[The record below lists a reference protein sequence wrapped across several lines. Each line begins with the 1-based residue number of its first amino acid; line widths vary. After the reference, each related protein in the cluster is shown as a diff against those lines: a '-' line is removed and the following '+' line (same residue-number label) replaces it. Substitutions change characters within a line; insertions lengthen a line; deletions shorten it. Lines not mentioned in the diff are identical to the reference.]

1 MTLIAVGNAS
11 VDFGPTNIFK
21 DITFTVAQGD
31 RWAIV
36 GRNGTGKTTLVKL
49 LTGTLAPTKGNVAR
63 QPGLRIALLDQ
74 HRHFAPE
81 MSLWDVVAD
90 AFQELRE
97 LEVSLAKQ
105 AANLEHDHGEA
116 AMAKYGRDLE
126 RYEREGGYQ
135 LASTVDSV
143 LMGVGFDPDHARAT
157 AIGTLSGGERGRVAL
172 ARQLAMP
179 AEVLLLDEPTNH
191 LDLETTAWLEQ
202 YLRETDRTVICIS
215 HDRAFLA
222 AIADHV
228 LHFEGG
234 TAFAYTGTY
243 QQFIEQREER
253 RLTQIRQFDKQE
265 KKVSAETEYIARNL
279 AGQNTKQAKG
289 RRKLLARMPRLS
301 LPPGSEAV
309 MALRLTAGNR
319 SGDRVVEA
327 IHADIG
333 VPGRTLIK
341 DVSLV
346 LERGDVVALLGANGA
361 GKSTLI
367 KTLLGERQPDK
378 GEVKIGLSTSVAYY
392 RQDLAHLPLDANIYD
407 VIANMR
413 PLWERRQVQG
423 HLGRFGYSG
432 DEVQRTVGT
441 LSGGERARVALA
453 LLTLESANLLVL
465 DEPTNHLD
473 VESIEAMEDAI
484 EEYEGSVLIVSHDRA
499 VLRGLATSVWEVKN
513 QKLNQFDGSFVEW
526 EQMKAEA
533 KAKAETETRAA
544 NSAEADRNAK
554 ARAAVKDAQKAD
566 AAKQNKGDS
575 HKHKLQAPQ
584 ANQGNKKASGSNG
597 ARPGT
602 AAVGNNNTTDIKK
615 LTRQA
620 QKALADVELRVNT
633 LEERIAE
640 INTALE
646 DLTLYDTPA
655 GTRRATE
662 LGRELDEHRD
672 LLDEAMHD
680 WNQAAERV
688 AELGVG

>member
-1 MTLIAVGNAS
+1 MTLIAVGNAA
-11 VDFGPTNIFK
+11 VDFGASQIFK
-21 DITFTVAQGD
+21 DITFTIAQGD

-49 LTGTLAPTKGNVAR
+49 LTGTLQPTRGVVSR

-74 HRHFAPE
+74 HRNFPPE

-90 AFQELRE
+90 AFEELRA
-97 LEVSLAKQ
+97 LEISLAKQ

-135 LASTVDSV
+135 LAAKVDGV
-143 LMGVGFDPDHARAT
+143 LMGVGFDPDEARNT
-157 AIGTLSGGERGRVAL
+157 QIGTLSGGERGRVAL
-172 ARQLAMP
+172 ARQLATP

-202 YLRETDRTVICIS
+202 YLQETDRTVICIS

-234 TAFAYTGTY
+234 TAVAYVGSY
-243 QQFIEQREER
+243 QSFIAQREER
-253 RLTQIRQFDKQE
+253 RLTQMRQFEKQDKKITSE
-265 KKVSAETEYIARNL
+265 MDYINRNL

-301 LPPGSEAV
+301 LPPGSDAV
-309 MALRLTAGNR
+309 MALRLNAGTR

-327 IHADIG
+327 LHATVG
-333 VPGRTLIK
+333 VDNRDLIR
-341 DVSLV
+341 DVNLV
-346 LERGDVVALLGANGA
+346 LERGEVVALLGPNGA

-367 KTLLGERQPDK
+367 KTLLGEREPTL
-378 GEVKIGLSTSVAYY
+378 GEIKIGPSTSVAYY
-392 RQDLAHLPLDANIYD
+392 RQDLAHLPLEVAIYD
-407 VIANMR
+407 VIADMR

-423 HLGRFGYSG
+423 HLGRFGFSG

-453 LLTLESANLLVL
+453 VLTLESANLLVL

-484 EEYEGSVLIVSHDRA
+484 EGYEGTVLIVSHDRA
-499 VLRGLATSVWEVKN
+499 VLRGLATNVWELRD
-513 QKLNQFDGSFVEW
+513 QKLIQFPGSFVEW
-526 EQMKAEA
+526 EEARAENKLKADQAARAASTAEA
-533 KAKAETETRAA
+533 EK
-544 NSAEADRNAK
+544 NAK
-554 ARAAVKDAQKAD
+554 ARAS
-566 AAKQNKGDS
+566 AKEAS
-575 HKHKLQAPQ
+575 RVESR
-584 ANQGNKKASGSNG
+584 QGRNDG
-597 ARPGT
+597 
-602 AAVGNNNTTDIKK
+602 GNNRNDASNKSKNGSSQPTKSGNNPGDQKK
-615 LTRQA
+615 LAKQA
-620 QKALADVELRVNT
+620 QKALSDVELRIST
-633 LEERIAE
+633 LEARIGE
-640 INTALE
+640 LNMSLE
-646 DLTLYDTPA
+646 DMTLYDTPA
-655 GTRRATE
+655 GTRKAQE
-662 LGRELDEHRD
+662 LGKSLDEHRD

-680 WNQAAERV
+680 WNAAAER
-688 AELGVG
+688 AQSFGNA

>member
-1 MTLIAVGNAS
+1 MTLIAVGNAA
-11 VDFGPTNIFK
+11 VDFGASQIFK

-49 LTGTLAPTKGNVAR
+49 LTGTLLPTRGVVSR

-90 AFQELRE
+90 AFEELRA
-97 LEVSLAKQ
+97 LEISLARQ

-135 LASTVDSV
+135 LAAKVDGV
-143 LMGVGFDPDHARAT
+143 LMGVGFDPEHARNT

-172 ARQLAMP
+172 ARQLATP

-202 YLRETDRTVICIS
+202 YLQETDRTVICIS

-234 TAFAYTGTY
+234 SATAYVGNYAS
-243 QQFIEQREER
+243 FIAQREER
-253 RLTQIRQFDKQE
+253 RLTQVRQFEKQDKKISSE
-265 KKVSAETEYIARNL
+265 MDYISRNL

-301 LPPGSEAV
+301 LPPGADAV
-309 MALRLTAGNR
+309 MALRLSAGNR

-327 IHADIG
+327 IHATIA
-333 VPGRTLIK
+333 VENRELVR

-346 LERGDVVALLGANGA
+346 LERGEVVALLGPNGA

-367 KTLLGERQPDK
+367 KTLLGERQPAA
-378 GEVKIGLSTSVAYY
+378 GEVKIGPSTSVAYY
-392 RQDLAHLPLDANIYD
+392 RQDLAHLPLDVAIYE

-423 HLGRFGYSG
+423 HLGRFGFSG
-432 DEVQRTVGT
+432 DEAQRTVGT

-453 LLTLESANLLVL
+453 VLTLESANLLVL

-484 EEYEGSVLIVSHDRA
+484 EEYEGTVLIVSHDRA
-499 VLRGLATSVWEVKN
+499 VLRGLATNVWELRD
-513 QKLNQFDGSFVEW
+513 QKLIHFPGTFVEW
-526 EQMKAEA
+526 EQARAES
-533 KAKAETETRAA
+533 KAKADQAARAA
-544 NSAEADRNAK
+544 STAEAEKNAK
-554 ARAAVKDAQKAD
+554 ARASAKEASRAESKQSKTDGGKQGGKHPVSNQSNAD
-566 AAKQNKGDS
+566 A
-575 HKHKLQAPQ
+575 
-584 ANQGNKKASGSNG
+584 KKSA
-597 ARPGT
+597 
-602 AAVGNNNTTDIKK
+602 
-615 LTRQA
+615 RQA
-620 QKALADVELRVNT
+620 QKALADVELRIAT
-633 LEERIAE
+633 LEEGIAE
-640 INTALE
+640 LSTALE

-655 GTRRATE
+655 GTRRAQE
-662 LGRELDEHRD
+662 LGKSLDEHRD

-680 WNQAAERV
+680 WNAAAERV
-688 AELGVG
+688 QAIGNA

>member
-1 MTLIAVGNAS
+1 
-11 VDFGPTNIFK
+11 
-21 DITFTVAQGD
+21 
-31 RWAIV
+31 
-36 GRNGTGKTTLVKL
+36 
-49 LTGTLAPTKGNVAR
+49 
-63 QPGLRIALLDQ
+63 
-74 HRHFAPE
+74 

-90 AFQELRE
+90 AFAELRE

-157 AIGTLSGGERGRVAL
+157 SIGMLSGGERGRVAL
-172 ARQLAMP
+172 ARQLATP
-179 AEVLLLDEPTNH
+179 SDILLLDEPTNH

-234 TAFAYTGTY
+234 SAFAYTGNY

-253 RLTQIRQFDKQE
+253 RLTQVRQFDKQD
-265 KKVSAETEYIARNL
+265 KKITAENEYIARNL

-309 MALRLTAGNR
+309 MALRLTAGTR
-319 SGDRVVEA
+319 SGDRVVET
-327 IHADIG
+327 IHADIA

-367 KTLLGERQPDK
+367 KTLLGEREPAK

-484 EEYEGSVLIVSHDRA
+484 ENYEGSVLIVSHDRA

-513 QKLNQFDGSFVEW
+513 QTLNQFDGSFVEW

-533 KAKAETETRAA
+533 KAKSESDTRAA
-544 NSAEADRNAK
+544 NVAEAERNAR
-554 ARAAVKDAQKAD
+554 ARASAKDQQKAE
-566 AAKQNKGDS
+566 AAKQQKHDAT
-575 HKHKLQAPQ
+575 KHKLHAPQ
-584 ANQGNKKASGSNG
+584 ANQSNNKK
-597 ARPGT
+597 GT
-602 AAVGNNNTTDIKK
+602 AAGSPRATAPSGNNNGDVKK
-615 LTRQA
+615 LARQA
-620 QKALADVELRVNT
+620 QKALADVELRVST
-633 LEERIAE
+633 LEARISD

-662 LGRELDEHRD
+662 LGKELDEHRE

-688 AELGVG
+688 SELGAG

>member
-1 MTLIAVGNAS
+1 MTLIAVGNVAVEFGAS
-11 VDFGPTNIFK
+11 LIFK

-49 LTGTLAPTKGNVAR
+49 LTGALQPTRGSIAR
-63 QPGLRIALLDQ
+63 QPNLRVALLEQ
-74 HRHFAPE
+74 HRHFPPE

-90 AFQELRE
+90 AFEELRA
-97 LEVSLAKQ
+97 LEKSLAKQ
-105 AANLEHDHGEA
+105 SANLEHDHGEA
-116 AMAKYGRDLE
+116 AMEKYGRDLE
-126 RYEREGGYQ
+126 RFEREGGYQ
-135 LASTVDSV
+135 LAAKVDGV
-143 LMGVGFDPDHARAT
+143 LMGVGFDPNHARAT

-172 ARQLAMP
+172 ARQLATP
-179 AEVLLLDEPTNH
+179 AELLLLDEPTNH

-202 YLRETDRTVICIS
+202 YLQETQRTVICIS

-234 TAFAYTGTY
+234 TAFAYTGSY
-243 QQFIEQREER
+243 QSFIEQREER
-253 RLTQIRQFDKQE
+253 RLTQMRQFDKQE
-265 KKVSAETEYIARNL
+265 KKVASENEYIARNL
-279 AGQNTKQAKG
+279 FGQNTKQAKG

-301 LPPGSEAV
+301 LPPGADAV
-309 MALRLTAGNR
+309 MALRLISGAR
-319 SGDRVVEA
+319 SGDRVIEA
-327 IHADIG
+327 IHATIA
-333 VPGRTLIK
+333 VESRELIR

-367 KTLLGERQPDK
+367 KTLLGEREPTK
-378 GEVKIGLSTSVAYY
+378 GEIKIGPSTSVAYY
-392 RQDLAHLPLDANIYD
+392 RQDLAHLPLEANIYD

-423 HLGRFGYSG
+423 HLGRFGFSG

-484 EEYEGSVLIVSHDRA
+484 DGYDGSVLIVSHDRA
-499 VLRGLATSVWEVKN
+499 VLRGLATSVWEVKHE
-513 QKLNQFDGSFVEW
+513 KLSQFDGSFVEW
-526 EQMKAEA
+526 EQLRADNKAKVEADARTASTAEA
-533 KAKAETETRAA
+533 EK
-544 NSAEADRNAK
+544 NAK
-554 ARAAVKDAQKAD
+554 ARAHANA
-566 AAKQNKGDS
+566 AAKSESKANKMDS
-575 HKHKLQAPQ
+575 HKLDSNKHKGAQ
-584 ANQGNKKASGSNG
+584 ANGKNNQQNAQGGNKAP
-597 ARPGT
+597 AP
-602 AAVGNNNTTDIKK
+602 TDAKK
-615 LTRQA
+615 LARQA
-620 QKALADVELRVNT
+620 QKALADVELRVAT

-640 INTALE
+640 LTTFLE

-655 GTRRATE
+655 GTKRATE
-662 LGRELDEHRD
+662 LGKSLDEHRD

-680 WNQAAERV
+680 WNAAAERV
-688 AELGVG
+688 QQHGSV